1 LLRPVVFVSALASAL
16 DPLGVL
22 ARDAH
27 AQVTDDWSVTRRP
40 SGNRPSGNRP
50 SGNRPSGNRPS
61 GNRPGQNT
69 AQNPSNNP
77 TTATAQ
83 ASNDRRTRMIT
94 ALTESVLR
102 NAADDGGPMVVLLR
116 MVRERDGNID
126 ALVRDFERRAQE
138 RPADLNARLALGHLY
153 REAGR
158 FEDALREYAAA
169 ERAAPTHTAPARAQ
183 ADVYHR
189 MDRTADE
196 RAARERALARTTD
209 RREQAD
215 ALRQLMELALASN
228 DVPGARGYHSRLV
241 ALDRN
246 SLTSRRELADAL
258 LNRRLF
264 AAAIEEYESVVRSL
278 AGDNRVLPPVLRD
291 LGKAYAGANQ
301 HERAIETYRRAL
313 RIAGSDAGVRRELYE
328 AMTESFVAL
337 NQLGPWIQELE
348 RESGGDGYERALLLG
363 RLHDQAGNAQAAVRA
378 YQRAIAARPTDVD
391 AQRAIAQLYRRQ
403 GLRDL
408 EIAAYRRLV
417 QLAPRETDWVIELA
431 ELLVNAGRR
440 DEAFQM
446 LSETSRRAGNDPTV
460 HERLAEVYARFG
472 RTQDSLRE
480 TELVA
485 RLDPSSPVALAAL
498 GRQYMEMD
506 QRDRAMAT
514 WRRILDTSRD
524 RARGALALGNVY
536 FDNGMLAEAAEMF
549 REAIS
554 RRPDDVEV
562 RIRLAEV
569 LERLRQFEPA
579 IQEWRQVLERTRTD
593 RGIRRAAR
601 QSVVRLW
608 QLMQRL
614 PVEVQRLRNAFDR
627 TPPDIEAGRDL
638 AEAFSQL
645 RQWPD
650 AEQVLARIVRA
661 EPGDVASLEALER
674 VQSQRGNFAAAIDTL
689 RRLTEAEPRRARDF
703 FQRMAQHALA
713 LHRDAEALEYATRA
727 VQLND
732 QDATAHLRL
741 AEMYRAR
748 GDVDSAIASLRRAIE
763 LNDRLFPTYFE
774 LADLYL
780 GHRGA
785 ARDAVAL
792 YRRVIV
798 LATDDDYVLRA
809 GRRAVQIA
817 PAAGVGEELERDL
830 SQASAAQPTR
840 GVFRRLLVSYY
851 DAAARPLINRL
862 RQGTPREV
870 EQARTELARMG
881 ARALA
886 PLLDAL
892 GDTDSSQQQVAL
904 DILGFL
910 ANPNAS
916 SALVTLAESAQT
928 SSALRQRALLAAG
941 ALGDPRV
948 FSRLVALADSG
959 DTTLATIAT
968 WGIAHVRTRSAQEA
982 LVRLLQSDDAQDSVR
997 MMAALGLAGTRDAR
1011 AKSALR
1017 AAIDNPSR
1025 TDGLRASA
1033 ALALGS
1039 ALDGEARST
1048 MLAAIA
1054 AGPVLLR
1061 AAAAAV
1067 LGRAADSGAV
1077 SENAEALS
1085 RALFTPDSS
1094 SISLRRVAARSL
1106 ARLASSESATL
1117 DYRAFDDP
1125 MFARTGD
1132 AMLRAL
1138 LDPANRPFDGG
1149 AAVQRFLPQ
1158 ISAAAIDALG
1168 GLQERVQ
1175 VTLNAFAQVGALSPL
1190 LTAEESE
1197 RDANTRA
1204 ALQRLL
1210 VEIAPAIA
1218 QHASHPQVTVRRAV
1232 VGVLSAS
1239 GAAAVE
1245 GLVRATRDDDEA
1257 VATRAIEALRPFAS
1271 QPAVQTALVAR
1282 LDAESAWPVRAA
1294 AAGAL
1299 FGARSETARAALIHA
1314 LREDPFAYVRVAAAT
1329 ALRAQVENADARE
1342 ALARAAREDADPAV
1356 RSAAA
1361 PADTPN
1367 SPR

>member
-1 LLRPVVFVSALASAL
+1 M
-16 DPLGVL
+16 DPLGAL
-22 ARDAH
+22 SREAH
-27 AQVTDDWSVTRRP
+27 AQPMDEWSVTRRP
-40 SGNRPSGNRP
+40 GGSRPGGSRP
-50 SGNRPSGNRPS
+50 G
-61 GNRPGQNT
+61 GNRPGGTRPGGTRPGGARPGGTRPNTVTTPPNNGAAGANT
-69 AQNPSNNP
+69 AV
-77 TTATAQ
+77 
-83 ASNDRRTRMIT
+83 SNDRRARMI
-94 ALTESVLR
+94 AVLTESVLR
-102 NAADDGGPMVVLLR
+102 GAADDGGPMVVLLR

-126 ALVRDFERRAQE
+126 ALVREFERRAQE
-138 RPADLNARLALGHLY
+138 RASDINARLALGHLY

-158 FEDALREYAAA
+158 FEDALREYSAA
-169 ERAAPTHTAPARAQ
+169 ERASPTHAAPARAQ

-215 ALRQLMELALASN
+215 ALRQLMELALATS
-228 DVPGARGYHSRLV
+228 DVPGARAYHGRLV

-246 SLTSRRELADAL
+246 SLTGRRELADAL

-301 HERAIETYRRAL
+301 HERAVETYRRAL
-313 RIAGSDAGVRRELYE
+313 RVAGSDAGVRRELYE

-337 NQLGPWIQELE
+337 NRLGPWIQELE
-348 RESGGDGYERALLLG
+348 RESGGGDSYDRSLLLG
-363 RLHDQAGNAQAAVRA
+363 RLHDQAGNAQAAIRA
-378 YQRAIAARPTDVD
+378 YQRAIASRPTDVD

-403 GLRDL
+403 GQRDQ

-431 ELLVNAGRR
+431 ELLINAGRR
-440 DEAFQM
+440 EEAFQM
-446 LSETSRRAGNDPTV
+446 LADTSRRAGSDPTV

-536 FDNGMLAEAAEMF
+536 FDNGMLPEAAEMF
-549 REAIS
+549 REAIN

-562 RIRLAEV
+562 RLRLAEV
-569 LERLRQFEPA
+569 LERQRQFEPA
-579 IQEWRQVLERTRTD
+579 IQEWRQVLERTRND
-593 RGIRRAAR
+593 RSIRRAAR
-601 QSVVRLW
+601 QSIVRLW
-608 QLMQRL
+608 QLMGRL
-614 PVEVQRLRNAFDR
+614 PVEVQRLRGAFDR
-627 TPPDIEAGRDL
+627 TPPDVEAGRDL
-638 AEAFSQL
+638 AEAFTQL
-645 RQWPD
+645 RQWPE
-650 AEQVLARIVRA
+650 AELVLARVVRQ

-689 RRLTEAEPRRARDF
+689 RLLTDAEPRRARDF

-780 GHRGA
+780 GHRSA
-785 ARDAVAL
+785 ARDAIAL

-798 LATDDDYVLRA
+798 LATDDEYVLRA

-851 DAAARPLINRL
+851 DSAARPLINRV
-862 RQGTPREV
+862 RQGNAREV
-870 EQARTELARMG
+870 EQARAALTRMG

-892 GDTDSSQQQVAL
+892 GDSDSAQQQVAL
-904 DILGFL
+904 DVLGFL
-910 ANPNAS
+910 GNGNAS
-916 SALVTLAESAQT
+916 SALVTLAESSQT
-928 SSALRQRALLAAG
+928 SSALRQSALLAAG

-948 FSRLVALADSG
+948 FARLMALTESG
-959 DTTLATIAT
+959 DSTLATIAT
-968 WGIAHVRTRSAQEA
+968 WGIAHVRTRPAQDA
-982 LVRLLQSDDAQDSVR
+982 LVRLVTAEATHDSVR
-997 MMAALGLAGTRDAR
+997 MMAALGLAGSRDAR
-1011 AKSALR
+1011 AKSTLR
-1017 AAIDNPSR
+1017 SVIEDPSR
-1025 TDGLRASA
+1025 TDGLRAA
-1033 ALALGS
+1033 AAYALG
-1039 ALDGEARST
+1039 AAVDRETRAT

-1054 AGPVLLR
+1054 AGPVQLR

-1067 LGRAADSGAV
+1067 LGRGGDAASV
-1077 SENAEALS
+1077 TENAEALS
-1085 RALFTPDSS
+1085 RALFAPDSTVL
-1094 SISLRRVAARSL
+1094 SLRRVAARSL
-1106 ARLASSESATL
+1106 ARLASPGADAL
-1117 DYRAFDDP
+1117 DHRAFDDP

-1149 AAVQRFLPQ
+1149 PALQRFAPQ
-1158 ISAAAIDALG
+1158 ISAAATDALG

-1175 VTLNAFAQVGALSPL
+1175 LTLSAFAQPGVLAPL
-1190 LTAEESE
+1190 VTAEESE
-1197 RDANTRA
+1197 RDEATRV

-1210 VEIAPAIA
+1210 VELAPAVA

-1232 VGVLSAS
+1232 VGVLSVS
-1239 GAAAVE
+1239 GAAAVD
-1245 GLVRATRDDDEA
+1245 GLVRATQDDDEA
-1257 VATRAIEALRPFAS
+1257 VAARAIDALRAHTA
-1271 QPAVQTALVAR
+1271 QPQVERALVAR
-1282 LDAESAWPVRAA
+1282 LDPESPWPVRAA
-1294 AAGAL
+1294 AANAL
-1299 FGARSETARAALIHA
+1299 TAARSETARAALVRA
-1314 LREDPFAYVRVAAAT
+1314 LREDPFAYVRVAAAV
-1329 ALRAQVENADARE
+1329 ALRAQAEAPEVRE
-1342 ALARAAREDADPAV
+1342 ALSRAAREDSDPAV
-1356 RSAAA
+1356 QTAAGAGPESSAR
-1361 PADTPN
+1361 P
-1367 SPR
+1367 

>member
-1 LLRPVVFVSALASAL
+1 M

-22 ARDAH
+22 AREAE
-27 AQVTDDWSVTRRP
+27 AQPIDDWSVTRRP
-40 SGNRPSGNRP
+40 G
-50 SGNRPSGNRPS
+50 
-61 GNRPGQNT
+61 GNRPGGNRPGGNRPGGNRPGGSRPGGARPGGT
-69 AQNPSNNP
+69 NPGANP
-77 TTATAQ
+77 GGTQPGAPTVA
-83 ASNDRRTRMIT
+83 ASNARRARMI
-94 ALTESVLR
+94 AVLTESVLR
-102 NAADDGGPMVVLLR
+102 GAADDGGPMVVLLR

-126 ALVRDFERRAQE
+126 ALVREFERRAQE
-138 RPADLNARLALGHLY
+138 RGSDLNARLALGHLY

-169 ERAAPTHTAPARAQ
+169 ERAAPTHAAPPRAQ

-196 RAARERALARTTD
+196 RAARERALARTSD

-215 ALRQLMELALASN
+215 GLRQLMELALAGN
-228 DVPGARGYHSRLV
+228 DVAGARAYHGRLV

-246 SLTSRRELADAL
+246 SLTGRRELADAL

-264 AAAIEEYESVVRSL
+264 TAAIEEYEGLVRSL

-301 HERAIETYRRAL
+301 HERAVEVYRRAL
-313 RIAGSDAGVRRELYE
+313 RVAGTDAGVRRELYE

-348 RESGGDGYERALLLG
+348 RESGGDSYDRAVLLG
-363 RLHDQAGNAQAAVRA
+363 RLHDQAGNAQSAVRA

-403 GLRDL
+403 GLRDQ

-431 ELLVNAGRR
+431 ELLINAGRR

-446 LSETSRRAGNDPTV
+446 LADTSRRAGSDPTV

-514 WRRILDTSRD
+514 WRRILDSSRD

-562 RIRLAEV
+562 RLRLAEV

-579 IQEWRQVLERTRTD
+579 IQEWRQVLERTRSD

-601 QSVVRLW
+601 QSIVRLW
-608 QLMQRL
+608 QLMGRL
-614 PVEVQRLRNAFDR
+614 PVEVQRLRGVFDR
-627 TPPDIEAGRDL
+627 TPPDLEAGRDL
-638 AEAFSQL
+638 AEAFSQM

-650 AEQVLARIVRA
+650 AEGVLARIVRA

-780 GHRGA
+780 GHRAA
-785 ARDAVAL
+785 ARDAIAL

-851 DAAARPLINRL
+851 DSAARPLINRV
-862 RQGTPREV
+862 RQGNAREV
-870 EQARTELARMG
+870 EQARAELARMG

-892 GDTDSSQQQVAL
+892 GDADSSQQQVAL

-910 ANPNAS
+910 GNANAS
-916 SALVTLAESAQT
+916 SALVTLAESAQA
-928 SSALRQRALLAAG
+928 SSALRQSALLAAG
-941 ALGDPRV
+941 ALGDARV
-948 FSRLVALADSG
+948 FARLVALTESG
-959 DTTLATIAT
+959 DSVLATGAT
-968 WGIAHVRTRSAQEA
+968 WGIAHIRTRPAQDALLRIAASAE
-982 LVRLLQSDDAQDSVR
+982 SQDSVR
-997 MMAALGLAGTRDAR
+997 MMAALGLASSRDAR
-1011 AKSALR
+1011 AKSVLR
-1017 AAIDNPSR
+1017 AIVEDPAR
-1025 TDGLRASA
+1025 TDGLRAA
-1033 ALALGS
+1033 AAYALGT
-1039 ALDGEARST
+1039 AADRDTRAT

-1054 AGPVLLR
+1054 AGPVQLR

-1067 LGRAADSGAV
+1067 LGRGGDAATV
-1077 SENAEALS
+1077 NENAEVLA
-1085 RALFTPDSS
+1085 RALFAPDSTVL
-1094 SISLRRVAARSL
+1094 SLRRVAARSL
-1106 ARLASSESATL
+1106 ARLASSDAAAL
-1117 DYRAFDDP
+1117 DHRAFDDP
-1125 MFARTGD
+1125 MFARGGD
-1132 AMLRAL
+1132 VMLRAL

-1149 AAVQRFLPQ
+1149 VALQRFSSP
-1158 ISAAAIDALG
+1158 IARAATDALG

-1175 VTLNAFAQVGALSPL
+1175 LTLSAFAQPGALAPL
-1190 LTAEESE
+1190 VSTEESQ
-1197 RDANTRA
+1197 RDEGTRV

-1210 VEIAPAIA
+1210 LEIAPGIA
-1218 QHASHPQVTVRRAV
+1218 QHASHPQVVVRRAV
-1232 VGVLSAS
+1232 VGVLSS
-1239 GAAAVE
+1239 CGAAAVD
-1245 GLVRATRDDDEA
+1245 GLVRATQDDDEA
-1257 VATRAIEALRPFAS
+1257 VAARAIDALRAYAS
-1271 QPAVQTALVAR
+1271 QPAVEAALVAR
-1282 LDAESAWPVRAA
+1282 LDAESPWPVRAA

-1299 FGARSETARAALIHA
+1299 TAARTDAARAALIRA
-1314 LREDPFAYVRVAAAT
+1314 LREDPFAYVRVAAAR
-1329 ALRAQVENADARE
+1329 ALRAQAEQSDVRDA
-1342 ALARAAREDADPAV
+1342 LSRAVREDPDPSV
-1356 RSAAA
+1356 QSAAGRATDATNA
-1361 PADTPN
+1361 P
-1367 SPR
+1367 